1 MYVLMLHLAIKFDF
15 PVLVS
20 AIFNVQFY
28 SCVIGFL
35 DSLTL
40 LKTMF
45 PDRGSYKQEDLV
57 AGLLHAT
64 YPAHDALY
72 LFCVFEVLIAD
83 WQLSNKHPLKNAFR

>member
-1 MYVLMLHLAIKFDF
+1 MYVLLLHLAIKFDF

-20 AIFNVQFY
+20 AIFNVKFY

-45 PDRGSYKQEDLV
+45 PDSYKQEELE

-64 YPAHDALY
+64 YPAHGALY
-72 LFCVFEVLIAD
+72 LFCVFEVLTAD
-83 WQLSNKHPLKNAFR
+83 WQLSSKHPL

>member
-1 MYVLMLHLAIKFDF
+1 MYVLMLHLAIKCDF
-15 PVLVS
+15 PVLIS
-20 AIFNVQFY
+20 AIFNVKFY

-45 PDRGSYKQEDLV
+45 PDRGSYKQEKLD

-64 YPAHDALY
+64 YPAHGALY
-72 LFCVFEVLIAD
+72 LFCAFEVLTAD
-83 WQLSNKHPLKNAFR
+83 WQLSSKHPL